1 MRFCKFKACLY
12 FSFCVVLAFFL
23 LAVSSLYRNASATL
37 YPEEQ
42 QQQHEHEVQSKLGD
56 SLEGL
61 LWFVQVTDIH
71 VSIFRDSERISEFE
85 KFCFWL
91 QSVVR
96 PPVVVASGDLT
107 DAKTSDHFGSRQW
120 LQEWKFYQVCLMC
133 MCDDVL
139 SYNS

>member
-1 MRFCKFKACLY
+1 MRFCKLKACLY
-12 FSFCVVLAFFL
+12 FSLCVVVAFL
-23 LAVSSLYRNASATL
+23 LLALSSLYGNASATL

-42 QQQHEHEVQSKLGD
+42 QQQKHEFQSKLGG

-71 VSIFRDSERISEFE
+71 LSIFRDSERISEFE

-120 LQEWKFYQVCLMC
+120 LQEWKFYQVFN
-133 MCDDVL
+133 
-139 SYNS
+139 Y